1 MSVEAIRR
9 VTIDQVTL
17 LGQDREHVMRAAIA
31 KARTHLAGGSG
42 AMVLRLHPEAH
53 DRFIP
58 DHDPIPAAS
67 NTDDALTIVYRCNL
81 DQDLGQ
87 LSLSLR
93 EVEGDQRCADLGTR

>member
-42 AMVLRLHPEAH
+42 AMVLRMHPEAH

-58 DHDPIPAAS
+58 PHDTITEVFRA
-67 NTDDALTIVYRCNL
+67 DDALTIVYRCNV

-87 LSLSLR
+87 LSLSLI
-93 EVEGDQRCADLGTR
+93 EVEGDMRCAELGTR